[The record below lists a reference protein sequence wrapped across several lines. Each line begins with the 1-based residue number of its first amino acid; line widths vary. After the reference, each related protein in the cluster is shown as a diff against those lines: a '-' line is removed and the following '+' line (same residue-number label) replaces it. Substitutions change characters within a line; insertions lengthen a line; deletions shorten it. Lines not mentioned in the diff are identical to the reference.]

1 MRILIAEDEP
11 VTRLTLQHALASWG
25 YEVIA
30 VEQGDLAL
38 ERLLHSDGP
47 RLALLD
53 WEMPQLSGPEICQ
66 KMREQVT
73 DQQPY
78 LILLTSRDNS
88 EDVVT
93 GLKSGA
99 NDYLTK
105 PFRRVELEAR
115 LSVGRRTVEL
125 QRHLA
130 QRVRELEQALTQ
142 VKQLRGMLPICAW
155 CKKVRND
162 QNYWLQVEE
171 YICQHSDITFSHGIC
186 PTCMVRELARV
197 SSGNP

>member
-1 MRILIAEDEP
+1 LIAEDESI
-11 VTRLTLQHALASWG
+11 TRLTLHHALQGWG

-30 VEQGDLAL
+30 VGQGDLAL
-38 ERLLHSDGP
+38 EQLLKPDGP

-53 WEMPQLSGPEICQ
+53 WEMPQLSGLDVCQ
-66 KMREQVT
+66 KARELAA

-78 LILLTSRDNS
+78 LILLTSRNHPD
-88 EDVVT
+88 DIAT
-93 GLKSGA
+93 GLRSGA

-105 PFRRVELEAR
+105 PFHKIELEAR

-125 QRHLA
+125 QSHLA
-130 QRVRELEQALTQ
+130 DRVRELETALAQ
-142 VKQLRGMLPICAW
+142 VKRLRGMLPICAW

-171 YICQHSDITFSHGIC
+171 YICQHADVTFSHGIC
-186 PTCMVRELARV
+186 PMCMVRELARPPV
-197 SSGNP
+197 SGID